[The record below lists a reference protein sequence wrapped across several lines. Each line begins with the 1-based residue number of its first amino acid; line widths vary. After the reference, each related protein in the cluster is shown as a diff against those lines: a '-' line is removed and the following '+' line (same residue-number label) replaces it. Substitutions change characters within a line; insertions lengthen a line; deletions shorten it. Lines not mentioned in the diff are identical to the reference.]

1 MIDPMCPAF
10 RFTMRLFCLVCLSA
24 TVLCANA
31 QLVKPVSP
39 NGSSERLNLR
49 RPSGL
54 ITIEPLDDVL
64 KSLDYIVAVVDN
76 EPITNLEVNNLA
88 SMVDPAA
95 NKIGRE
101 NLLREALE
109 NLINESAQLQI
120 ARQINIQI
128 SPEELQLAINNT
140 AQRNQITVEEMKNRL
155 MSQGIGWERYRNQI
169 KRQLMLQR
177 VREREVTSRIKIQ
190 DQEVEAFLLES
201 SKAEDTSKSDI
212 HIAHILIALP
222 DKADANE
229 VTQGFNKA
237 NELLRQAKSGADF
250 GKLAAEFSQAPD
262 RVNGGQ
268 LGLRSPDR
276 YPTLFVEAVIPLAVG
291 GLAGPIRSGAGFH
304 ILKLLER
311 KSANE
316 LPSTLTQTHAR
327 HILLRPGNQLSQDA
341 ARAQLA
347 GYRKQIENGKASFAE
362 LAKLYS
368 QDGSATQ
375 GGDLGW
381 ANPGTMVPEFE
392 KVMDSLNPGE
402 ISDPLVSRFGVHLI
416 EVLERREAPLSIRDK
431 QDLARNILRER
442 KFDETMKNWEREM
455 RGRAYVEYR
464 DPPQ

>member
-1 MIDPMCPAF
+1 
-10 RFTMRLFCLVCLSA
+10 
-24 TVLCANA
+24 
-31 QLVKPVSP
+31 
-39 NGSSERLNLR
+39 
-49 RPSGL
+49 
-54 ITIEPLDDVL
+54 
-64 KSLDYIVAVVDN
+64 
-76 EPITNLEVNNLA
+76 
-88 SMVDPAA
+88 
-95 NKIGRE
+95 
-101 NLLREALE
+101 
-109 NLINESAQLQI
+109 
-120 ARQINIQI
+120 
-128 SPEELQLAINNT
+128 
-140 AQRNQITVEEMKNRL
+140 
-155 MSQGIGWERYRNQI
+155 
-169 KRQLMLQR
+169 
-177 VREREVTSRIKIQ
+177 
-190 DQEVEAFLLES
+190 
-201 SKAEDTSKSDI
+201 
-212 HIAHILIALP
+212 LP